1 LVSLIDY
8 VVVTGGWLFD
18 DDTSVLLIFYTLVR
32 FLTPEVMADG
42 SIVYLSL
49 KVVLRS
55 SRE

>member
-8 VVVTGGWLFD
+8 VVVIGGWLFD

-42 SIVYLSL
+42 SSLSFIE
-49 KVVLRS
+49 S
-55 SRE
+55 STSK